1 MPGCVEKK
9 GKGQVCVIASEK
21 QCYLK
26 LGKQDT
32 LLHASNLLESYFL
45 IVLFKSESRSSMME
59 GSDV

>member
-9 GKGQVCVIASEK
+9 GKGQVCVMIASEK

-26 LGKQDT
+26 LRKQDT

-45 IVLFKSESRSSMME
+45 IVLLKQIKYDGRW
-59 GSDV
+59 